1 MTLKMPPLRLLTL
14 SALTLACAGAMAQS
28 NNAPVQT
35 APGVQAPGN
44 SAVSSSASAVPG
56 NASQSPYYLG
66 VQQGLSYE
74 SNVRGAWG
82 SQPKIG
88 DWFSTTTLRA
98 GVNQPI
104 SRQRFFADASLRY
117 NRYNDRSELNNTGYS
132 LAAGWDWA
140 TVERLSGVVTVYAD
154 QNLTRPTMTAGQ
166 RNIERSNELNAVARI
181 GGVTAL
187 TFEVGANM
195 RQVDHSNVSFALSEY
210 SRTGVH
216 GAVLYRLS
224 SATTLGFGVAGA
236 QSTYPFNGDKSNRRD
251 AYVQGSWTPSG
262 LTDVQA
268 RLAQTKMSYDILTAR
283 DYTGVT
289 GSLVVNWRPSGKVA
303 TSLFAARDTGGEI
316 GFLRLTPDANVSSA
330 NTSTISNMLGARA
343 TYELSA
349 KVLVDLGLSWQ
360 RRTLVNLFTAGLPG
374 ASAPGSDTLTV
385 FQVGSR
391 WSPTRNISVGCQVS
405 REMRNTRTTALD
417 GSQSSS
423 NPANDIF
430 GCFGAYTIY

>member
-1 MTLKMPPLRLLTL
+1 MIPSNTPRLLVL
-14 SALTLACAGAMAQS
+14 SVLALASLGAMAQS
-28 NNAPVQT
+28 DNAPVQS
-35 APGVQAPGN
+35 APGVQAPG
-44 SAVSSSASAVPG
+44 SSGMSTSASAIPG

-66 VQQGLSYE
+66 VQQGLTYE

-82 SQPKIG
+82 GQPKIG

-117 NRYNDRSELNNTGYS
+117 NRYNDRSELNNTGYG
-132 LAAGWDWA
+132 LTAGWDWA
-140 TVERLSGVVTVYAD
+140 TVERISGVFTAHAD
-154 QNLTRPTMTAGQ
+154 QNLTRPTMTSGQ
-166 RNIERSNELNAVARI
+166 RNIERSTELSGVARI

-187 TFEVGANM
+187 TFELGANL
-195 RQVDHSNVSFALSEY
+195 RSVDHSNISFALSEY
-210 SRTGVH
+210 NRTGAH
-216 GAVLYRLS
+216 AAVLYRLS

-236 QSTYPFNGDKSNRRD
+236 RSSYPFNGDKSNRRD

-268 RLAQTKMSYDILTAR
+268 RLAQTKMTYDILSAR
-283 DYTGVT
+283 DYTGAT
-289 GSLVVNWRPSGKVA
+289 GSLVVNWRPTGKIA

-316 GFLRLTPDANVSSA
+316 GFLRLTPDSNVSSA
-330 NTSTISNMLGARA
+330 NTSTISNMLGVRG

-349 KVLVDLGLSWQ
+349 KILVDMGVSWQ

-385 FQVGSR
+385 FQLGTR
-391 WSPTRNISVGCQVS
+391 WSPTRNVSVGCQVS
-405 REMRNTRTTALD
+405 RETRNTRTTALD